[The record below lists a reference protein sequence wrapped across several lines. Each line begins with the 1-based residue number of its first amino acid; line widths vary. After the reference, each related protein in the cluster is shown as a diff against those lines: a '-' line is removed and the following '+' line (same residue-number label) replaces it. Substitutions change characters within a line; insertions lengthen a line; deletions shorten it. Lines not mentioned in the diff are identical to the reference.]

1 MTPEGE
7 TISDKEGR
15 RLVVLVERPDLTM
28 TWTLHASGQPGPD
41 LHVHREHTDAFYV
54 LEGELTFPVG
64 PGGAERLRVG
74 AGGFVAV
81 PPNVAHRYLNE
92 SGAEAGW
99 LNFHAPDTGFAAY
112 LRDLRDG
119 RPPNFDQFEPPDDG
133 GRPASVVI
141 AGRPADA
148 PLELPGLYVAEVDAA
163 GAQPPR
169 AVRFPLGEGRA
180 LEVRTVTA

>member
-7 TISDKEGR
+7 RITDLEER
-15 RLVVLVERPDLTM
+15 QLVILVERPDLTM
-28 TWTLHASGQPGPD
+28 TWTRHASGQPGPD

-54 LEGELTFPVG
+54 LAGELTFPVG

-81 PPNVAHRYLNE
+81 PPNLAHRYVND
-92 SGAEAGW
+92 SGAEATW
-99 LNFHAPDTGFAAY
+99 LNFHVPDTGFAAY

-119 RPPNFDQFEPPDDG
+119 RTPNFDQFDPPADG
-133 GRPASVVI
+133 GRPASDAI

-148 PLELPGLYVAEVDAA
+148 PVELAGLRVAEVAA
-163 GAQPPR
+163 ASGTDYFQ
-169 AVRFPLGEGRA
+169 LGDGRA
-180 LEVRTVTA
+180 LEIRTVTV